1 MIKMREFNMEISAV
15 TFVTIFAIIGLLA
28 LLVSVITEVTK
39 GVALLS
45 KIPVDLQ
52 VIILSLT
59 LTIITYFAYISYTG
73 DAIIWYCVAATIVA
87 GFVVAYVVLYGWDKF
102 IELYKRFR
110 NIPPIDITVDSLP
123 KTASEETTNTSP
135 ITNVLDDNR
144 FINQDSEQDKPLE

>member
-1 MIKMREFNMEISAV
+1 MEISAV
-15 TFVTIFAIIGLLA
+15 TLVTIFAIIGLLA

-39 GVALLS
+39 GVVLLS

-52 VIILSLT
+52 VIVLSLT

-102 IELYKRFR
+102 TELYKRFR
-110 NIPPIDITVDSLP
+110 NIPPIDIAADSLP
-123 KTASEETTNTSP
+123 ETASEETTNSST
-135 ITNVLDDNR
+135 ITNVIDDNR
-144 FINQDSEQDKPLE
+144 LISQESDQDNPLK